1 MKWGIVIL
9 LALGVVAAVCASV
22 LVGAVKLNPF
32 GADPN
37 ESSGVEVMVA
47 KRALPAMTTI
57 TANCFEKKT
66 LARADLPTGRSVSPT
81 GSLGRVLAVS
91 VVKGQVLTES
101 CLVWEGT
108 GAQLAAKLPDG
119 MRAFTVHL
127 RKAIPDR
134 VLLYPGCVVDV
145 LFSSRL
151 SSRDVRGQAISATIL
166 RGIQVLAVA
175 GDSVVSNPNA
185 GQAKSQPRES
195 GRGLVVTLLVDPKQ
209 AEALQLASD
218 NGTISLAIRNPL
230 DKKLGDMEATVLSQG
245 QLANLSSAL
254 TPEVLAAAQRYRE
267 ESTQYGGVSE
277 PPASDDPNGQD
288 EELTPAPPS
297 LPTAEYLP
305 RKPRRWGVTVIRGR
319 ETKVEDL
326 TPSKSSDA
334 TNKTE
339 G

>member
-1 MKWGIVIL
+1 MKWSIVIL
-9 LALGVVAAVCASV
+9 LVLGVVAAACASV
-22 LVGAVKLNPF
+22 LIGAVKLNPF
-32 GADPN
+32 ATDAN
-37 ESSGVEVMVA
+37 ETSGVEVIVA
-47 KRALPAMTTI
+47 TRALPAMTTI
-57 TANCFEKKT
+57 TTDCFDKKT
-66 LARADLPTGRSVSPT
+66 VARADLPTGRLISAT
-81 GSLGRVLAVS
+81 GSLGRILAVS

-151 SSRDVRGQAISATIL
+151 SGRDVRGQAISATIL

-175 GDSVVSNPNA
+175 GDSVVSSPNA
-185 GQAKSQPRES
+185 GQAKPQPRGAS
-195 GRGLVVTLLVDPKQ
+195 HGLIVTLMVDPKQ

-230 DKKLGDMEATVLSQG
+230 DKKLGDMEATVLNQG

-254 TPEVLAAAQRYRE
+254 TPEILAAAQRDRGE
-267 ESTQYGGVSE
+267 TEQNEGVL
-277 PPASDDPNGQD
+277 PPLPSGDPNGQA
-288 EELTPAPPS
+288 ERITSVLPIKPPV
-297 LPTAEYLP
+297 EYRP

-319 ETKVEDL
+319 ETKMEEL
-326 TPSKSSDA
+326 TPSKSKDA
-334 TNKTE
+334 TDNIK